1 LGGRRG
7 SNPLPL
13 SRCLADKEPK
23 MHDWFY
29 LICFITITFC
39 LTHILEY
46 FVDLPYHNKRKR
58 SGK

>member
-1 LGGRRG
+1 
-7 SNPLPL
+7 
-13 SRCLADKEPK
+13 